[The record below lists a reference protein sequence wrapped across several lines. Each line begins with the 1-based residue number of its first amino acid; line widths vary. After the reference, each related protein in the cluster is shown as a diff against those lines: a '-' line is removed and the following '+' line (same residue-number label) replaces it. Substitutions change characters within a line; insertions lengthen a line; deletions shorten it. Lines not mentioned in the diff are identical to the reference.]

1 MTFGS
6 PWMLLL
12 ALPLAVAAWRLLRRG
27 RKQGILFPAIG
38 RLPPTNGGV
47 RALLASISPGLLIA
61 GLALLTLAAA
71 RPRTPVAHDRKS
83 VDAIAIAMAVDVS
96 GSMEALDLAP
106 KGVKAY
112 TREMTRLAVVK
123 KLFAEFVERRP
134 DDLIGLITFAGY
146 ASTRV
151 PLTADHA
158 ALLKVL
164 KGVELAS
171 IALDQNGRQI
181 AGDEMMTAIGDGLST
196 AILRLKD
203 AKPVSKV
210 VILLSDGENNTG
222 AVTPDEAAR
231 AAAELGIKVYAIGV
245 GTKSSRT
252 PVIARDFFGREYVDY
267 VNMQFDEAQLKAIAD
282 TTGGRY
288 FAVDDDDSLEK
299 ALEEIDRMET
309 TKLDADVYDR
319 WNEHFS
325 VCLLAGAVLA
335 VMAVTLS
342 MVSTRRLM

>member
-12 ALPLAVAAWRLLRRG
+12 AAPACVAAWRLLRRG
-27 RKQGILFPAIG
+27 RKQGILFPAVN
-38 RLPPTNGGV
+38 RLPPSNGGWRAV
-47 RALLASISPGLLIA
+47 LAAVAPFMLIAALL
-61 GLALLTLAAA
+61 LLTMAAA
-71 RPRTPVAHDRKS
+71 RPRTPVSHGRKE

-106 KGVKAY
+106 EGTTAY

-134 DDLIGLITFAGY
+134 DDLIGLVTFAGY

-151 PLTADHA
+151 PLTADHE

-171 IALDQNGRQI
+171 IALDRNGRQI

-222 AVTPDEAAR
+222 AVTPEEAAR

-245 GTKSSRT
+245 GTKSNRT
-252 PVIARDFFGREYVDY
+252 PVIARDFFGREYVDH
-267 VNMQFDEAQLKAIAD
+267 VNMQFDEAQLKSIAD
-282 TTGGRY
+282 ATGGRY
-288 FAVDDDDSLEK
+288 FAVDDKDSLER
-299 ALEEIDRMET
+299 ALEEIDRLET
-309 TKLDADVYDR
+309 TRLDADVYGR

-325 VCLLAGAVLA
+325 GFLLAGALLA
-335 VMAVTLS
+335 VAAVTLS
-342 MVSTRRLM
+342 MAATRRLM